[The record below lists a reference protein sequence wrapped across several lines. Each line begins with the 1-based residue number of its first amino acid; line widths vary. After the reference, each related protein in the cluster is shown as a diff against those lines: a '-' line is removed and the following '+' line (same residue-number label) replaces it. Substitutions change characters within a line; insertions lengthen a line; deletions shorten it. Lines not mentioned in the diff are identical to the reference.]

1 MMPVEAQQMLQLTK
15 KLEKRNNVIH
25 YIPRHDCQFSSLAA
39 THFLVN

>member
-15 KLEKRNNVIH
+15 KLEKRNITH

>member
-1 MMPVEAQQMLQLTK
+1 MMVEAQQMLQQTK
-15 KLEKRNNVIH
+15 KLEKRNNITH

>member
-1 MMPVEAQQMLQLTK
+1 MVEAQQMLQLTK
-15 KLEKRNNVIH
+15 KLEKKCDNITH